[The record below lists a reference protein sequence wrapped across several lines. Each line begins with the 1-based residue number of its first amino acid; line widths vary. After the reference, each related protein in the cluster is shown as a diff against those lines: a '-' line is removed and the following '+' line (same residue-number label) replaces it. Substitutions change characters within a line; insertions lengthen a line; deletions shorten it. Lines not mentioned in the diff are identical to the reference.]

1 MVRSIKRSTTAET
14 KTGKDNTPRIAV
26 TMNAQMVNG
35 KRVIDMPLVRRLI
48 TVTT

>member
-35 KRVIDMPLVRRLI
+35 KRVIDIPLVRRLI